1 MRLRILLGIRAVLT
15 LLSDACIRGEFR
27 LICSAARKKAMKNKL
42 RVLACILVV
51 LTFSA
56 FPASADDPDYLMV
69 SAGWFDI
76 NRQKDQGVEFSFE
89 YRSDQKIGWFKPLIH
104 AAGVS
109 NGMTFIGVGVL
120 IDAYFGRRW
129 VVSPSFTPTWW
140 RGKTSDLD
148 LGHSLEFRSRLEVAY
163 RYDDRSRVGISFS
176 HSSNASLGDTNP
188 GTESLMF
195 NYSIPFNSLSTTF

>member
-1 MRLRILLGIRAVLT
+1 MENNVKVFAFIWLVLV
-15 LLSDACIRGEFR
+15 LSASPLYAEDPEY
-27 LICSAARKKAMKNKL
+27 
-42 RVLACILVV
+42 
-51 LTFSA
+51 LTI
-56 FPASADDPDYLMV
+56 

-76 NRQKDQGVEFSFE
+76 NRQKDQGAELSLE
-89 YRSDQKIGWFKPLIH
+89 YRSNKKIGFFKPLIH

-109 NGMTFIGVGVL
+109 NGMTFLGAGVL
-120 IDAYFGRRW
+120 IDVYFGRRL

-148 LGHSLEFRSRLEVAY
+148 LGHSLEFRSRLEIAY
-163 RYDDRSRVGISFS
+163 RFDDRSRAGISFS

-195 NYSIPFNSLSTTF
+195 NYSMPFNSF